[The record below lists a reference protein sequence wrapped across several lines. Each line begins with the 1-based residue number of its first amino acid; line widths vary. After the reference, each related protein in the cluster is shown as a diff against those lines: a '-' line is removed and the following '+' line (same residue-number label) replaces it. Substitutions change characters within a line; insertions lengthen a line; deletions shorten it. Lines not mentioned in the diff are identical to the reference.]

1 MMIVEVMR
9 CADHLVG
16 QSIIC
21 ADLLSA
27 RIIKGEMSNKTSGIR
42 HVHEKR
48 SDFQHLLSGRGR
60 RLLIRQFFSRFVLG
74 RPAW

>member
-27 RIIKGEMSNKTSGIR
+27 RIIKGEMSNKTSGIG
-42 HVHEKR
+42 HIHEKR
-48 SDFQHLLSGRGR
+48 SDFQHLLV
-60 RLLIRQFFSRFVLG
+60 RQFFSRFVLAH
-74 RPAW
+74 PAW

>member
-27 RIIKGEMSNKTSGIR
+27 RIIKGEMSNKTSGIG
-42 HVHEKR
+42 HIHEKR
-48 SDFQHLLSGRGR
+48 SDFQHLLSGRGWH
-60 RLLIRQFFSRFVLG
+60 LLIRQFFSRFVLAH
-74 RPAW
+74 PAW